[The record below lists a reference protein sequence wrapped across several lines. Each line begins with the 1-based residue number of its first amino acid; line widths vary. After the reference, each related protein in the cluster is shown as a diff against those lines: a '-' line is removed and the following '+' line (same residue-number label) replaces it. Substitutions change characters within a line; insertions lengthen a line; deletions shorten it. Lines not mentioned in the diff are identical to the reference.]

1 MEENALEKFV
11 EVLIE
16 HNQAYEAISKKLD
29 SILENQEIIA
39 RNLNVIYDIVKVELQ
54 QPSTDEHNQL
64 ESDQNIQE
72 AWYYR
77 RTINH
82 LQKH

>member
-72 AWYYR
+72 A
-77 RTINH
+77 
-82 LQKH
+82 